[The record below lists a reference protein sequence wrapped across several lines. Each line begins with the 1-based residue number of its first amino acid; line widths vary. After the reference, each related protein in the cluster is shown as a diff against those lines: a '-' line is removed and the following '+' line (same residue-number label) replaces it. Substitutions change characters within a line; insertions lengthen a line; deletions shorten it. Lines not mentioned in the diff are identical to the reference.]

1 MSITRRFSLNLPKA
15 LSLVAA
21 VFLSSGLFKS
31 LLNSFGFIIPFD
43 ITPATGL
50 LVLSLMLINNRFI
63 KHHHQGPIF
72 LLFLFTAWAMFTSTY
87 TSSDNYYLIK
97 ILKTGQICVAFLAG
111 YYVIS
116 KNSEIYFL
124 RIMILLSITLG
135 LIYSYRGIYLA
146 ALNRNWEEI
155 TAAYLGI
162 SLLNSFA
169 FTALVVFNKRLFKPP
184 VLIALIVIC
193 LITLFGSGGRG
204 GILFSFFSVIVY
216 GVFERKNAKQIFSG
230 FLVIMLATIAAYY
243 QFDEIKVLFER
254 SIYRLSFLFSED
266 KGSSVDGRLE
276 LINFTFNKIADNPI
290 FGYGIGS
297 FSKEYYNID
306 GRYYPHN
313 IFLEIWFELGVIGVF
328 IFGIF
333 LLTLLFKFN
342 VKKNIAYFVI
352 MLPPLLNS
360 LKSLE
365 FTEHRLLFFC
375 FGMILCLSN
384 IKFLFNYNKF

>member
-1 MSITRRFSLNLPKA
+1 M
-15 LSLVAA
+15 
-21 VFLSSGLFKS
+21 
-31 LLNSFGFIIPFD
+31 
-43 ITPATGL
+43 
-50 LVLSLMLINNRFI
+50 
-63 KHHHQGPIF
+63 
-72 LLFLFTAWAMFTSTY
+72 
-87 TSSDNYYLIK
+87 
-97 ILKTGQICVAFLAG
+97 
-111 YYVIS
+111 
-116 KNSEIYFL
+116 
-124 RIMILLSITLG
+124 
-135 LIYSYRGIYLA
+135 
-146 ALNRNWEEI
+146 
-155 TAAYLGI
+155 
-162 SLLNSFA
+162 
-169 FTALVVFNKRLFKPP
+169 
-184 VLIALIVIC
+184 
-193 LITLFGSGGRG
+193 
-204 GILFSFFSVIVY
+204 FSFFSVIVY
-216 GVFERKNAKQIFSG
+216 GVFERKNTKQIFSG
-230 FLVIMLATIAAYY
+230 ILVIMLATIAAYY

>member
-1 MSITRRFSLNLPKA
+1 MNTSKRFSFNLSKA
-15 LSLVAA
+15 LALVAA
-21 VFLSSGLFKS
+21 VFLCSGLFKS
-31 LLNSFGFIIPFD
+31 LLNSFGFYPFFD
-43 ITPATGL
+43 ITVVTGL

-63 KHHHQGPIF
+63 KHQHLVSIF
-72 LLFLFTAWAMFTSTY
+72 LLFLFTTWVIFTSTY

-97 ILKTGQICVAFLAG
+97 ILKIGQICVAFLAG
-111 YYVIS
+111 YYVVS
-116 KNSEIYFL
+116 KNSEISFL
-124 RIMILLSITLG
+124 RIMILLSITIG
-135 LIYSYRGIYLA
+135 LIYSYRIIYLA
-146 ALNRNWEEI
+146 LLNRNWDEI
-155 TAAYLGI
+155 TATYLGI

-204 GILFSFFSVIVY
+204 GILFSLFSVIVF
-216 GVFERKNAKQIFSG
+216 GVFERKNSKQIFIG
-230 FLVIMLATIAAYY
+230 ILAIMLAIIAAYY
-243 QFDEIKVLFER
+243 QFDEIKLLFER

-266 KGSSVDGRLE
+266 KGSSVNQRLE
-276 LINFTFNKIADNPI
+276 LINFTINKIADNPI

-313 IFLEIWFELGVIGVF
+313 IFLEIWFELGVIGVA
-328 IFGIF
+328 IFGSF
-333 LLTLLFKFN
+333 LLTLLFKSD
-342 VKKNIAYFVI
+342 VKKNIIYFVV

-360 LKSLE
+360 MKSLD

-384 IKFLFNYNKF
+384 IKPFFNHNKP